1 MNAWPEFLIVLVGF
15 LLLLL
20 KSGALKKITLEKMTE
35 NESYGNLHRELFLT
49 VYCTAML
56 FISLVILLFKTD
68 DAVVSWLT
76 SLVFLVSVLLQS
88 FDPDSKVG
96 HLVLPIINFSL
107 AASLA
112 VLASVEPLNSGQH
125 PALKAAQVTST
136 VAMYAIVISLPK
148 SS

>member
-1 MNAWPEFLIVLVGF
+1 MNAWPEFSIVLVGF

-20 KSGALKKITLEKMTE
+20 KSGALKKVAK
-35 NESYGNLHRELFLT
+35 NERYDGFHQELFLT

-96 HLVLPIINFSL
+96 SLVLPIINFSL

-112 VLASVEPLNSGQH
+112 ALASVESLNSGEH
-125 PALKAAQVTST
+125 PALKAAQITST

-148 SS
+148 GSQ